1 MQDMQNDEAMTMT
14 KEDIK
19 NVITSCRKRVGK
31 PKIRKVDPKKIQQKE
46 EQSCCDD
53 PSCPTSTVKKGF
65 G

>member
-1 MQDMQNDEAMTMT
+1 MT

-19 NVITSCRKRVGK
+19 NVITSCRKRLGK

-46 EQSCCDD
+46 EQSCYDD